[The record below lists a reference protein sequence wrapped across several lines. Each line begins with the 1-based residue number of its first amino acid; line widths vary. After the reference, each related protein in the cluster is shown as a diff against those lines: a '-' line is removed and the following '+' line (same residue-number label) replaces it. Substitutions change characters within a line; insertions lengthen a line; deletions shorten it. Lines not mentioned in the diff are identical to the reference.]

1 MVARSLVT
9 DKIHGNNNID
19 SEELS
24 YVCDREPAEDEYNYT
39 YLDVWKYF
47 IIARIA
53 LDSPPSSWSEV
64 SRNLQNVKLRSR
76 IPN

>member
-1 MVARSLVT
+1 MVARSVAAT
-9 DKIHGNNNID
+9 SKIHGSSYNT
-19 SEELS
+19 ELLNDGACEPVETDAK
-24 YVCDREPAEDEYNYT
+24 YV
-39 YLDVWKYF
+39 DVWKYF

-64 SRNLQNVKLRSR
+64 SRNLQYVKLRSR